1 MKVGDLV
8 KVTAKELRIPLGSVG
23 VVTRVEEREDSS
35 GTTVQYWAHMVKSG
49 FTFWFR
55 LEALEVISASR

>member
-23 VVTRVEEREDSS
+23 VVTRVEEREDSQ
-35 GTTVQYWAHMVKSG
+35 GVTVQYWVHTMRAREEYWYRYG
-49 FTFWFR
+49 W
-55 LEALEVISASR
+55 LEILSANR